1 MLQQLAR
8 GQGRGKQSV
17 RVEQGKKKKKKKKQG
32 KRGKKMKK
40 NEKGQL

>member
-17 RVEQGKKKKKKKKQG
+17 RVEQGKKKKKKKE
-32 KRGKKMKK
+32 RKKGEKNKK

>member
-17 RVEQGKKKKKKKKQG
+17 RVEQGKKKKKKKA
-32 KRGKKMKK
+32 RKKGEK
-40 NEKGQL
+40 NEKK